1 MPTVSPVS
9 FRDRGGFSVTMTDKP
24 PRSPWLLRR
33 MTGQFPRAGPATPRQ
48 RALHAKG
55 DTGFRTRRT
64 FPPLRNTPEIITG
77 AAASSGRAMDR
88 RGALAISQQGPL
100 WSTKTK
106 ELVPCGH
113 DGAGPGPG
121 GGIFRRRRRPPRAIR
136 PAVLRAGSAATWF
149 GLGEVAVECEAPQRG
164 SSRGSDARGGF
175 RARPGS
181 QCALVERAL
190 HRRSMIAFAGCLD
203 RRP

>member
-1 MPTVSPVS
+1 MALAPQDGTVSARRAGHTAAACPPCQGGHRFSDSPHVPAIAEHAGNHH
-9 FRDRGGFSVTMTDKP
+9 RGGCQFRSRHGPPGRVGNKP
-24 PRSPWLLRR
+24 AGSTVEYKDERTGSARSRWRR
-33 MTGQFPRAGPATPRQ
+33 PRA
-48 RALHAKG
+48 
-55 DTGFRTRRT
+55 
-64 FPPLRNTPEIITG
+64 
-77 AAASSGRAMDR
+77 
-88 RGALAISQQGPL
+88 
-100 WSTKTK
+100 
-106 ELVPCGH
+106 C
-113 DGAGPGPG
+113 PGPG